1 MPVAAAVPMEL
12 LAVRAVVEQ
21 REIHRHQQ
29 AARLAQPTQAVVV
42 VAQTAWM
49 RVKPLAQAA
58 PAL

>member
-1 MPVAAAVPMEL
+1 MPVAAVAPMEL
-12 LAVRAVVEQ
+12 LAVRVVAER

-49 RVKPLAQAA
+49 RVKHLALAA
-58 PAL
+58 PVS